1 MPFAFLLLCALALPA
16 QTLRFYTAPYRVYEG
31 DAIRFIYMDRTN
43 GVAVPG
49 VIQRTNILSWQWDF
63 NGDGV
68 VEDSSDVSTNL
79 DATWYAVF
87 DALHAVNGM
96 DTFTPRLTVSY
107 TNPVSG
113 GVFTTTQTN
122 ITESMYGIDPAGWC
136 R

>member
-1 MPFAFLLLCALALPA
+1 
-16 QTLRFYTAPYRVYEG
+16 
-31 DAIRFIYMDRTN
+31 MDRTN

-96 DTFTPRLTVSY
+96 GTFTPRLTVTY
-107 TNPVSG
+107 TNPISG

-122 ITESMYGIDPAGWC
+122 ITTAQPVAARPPSSSIPAWPTAPLPRRAGS
-136 R
+136 